1 MTLKER
7 VKALFSK
14 ETYLLADGSL
24 DTKKLFKRTLVLML
38 FIFSLYFIG
47 FQFTNDLGRTSM
59 LWFSGS
65 SQTLGLRGPLYVI
78 SSTSSSAH
86 VVTWCG
92 LCYGVHPF

>member
-47 FQFTNDLGRTSM
+47 FQF
-59 LWFSGS
+59 
-65 SQTLGLRGPLYVI
+65 
-78 SSTSSSAH
+78 
-86 VVTWCG
+86 
-92 LCYGVHPF
+92 